1 MNPYEQALFNRKQ
14 DAMVMNSL
22 QDNNMIN
29 TINQTKQQPMPLTP
43 AKSIENTGLENNRG
57 LWKTTPFRQRG
68 IGNLLTN
75 LGFALPGSFEH
86 RQLNPHM
93 YQSPISVPAQPTLPD
108 LQPIAA
114 HGATTIPTRQ
124 PLPEAPKAT
133 TKTAPKPK
141 EASKPLQ
148 DVYKIGGSNI
158 GKQTG
163 PALKLTGIG
172 GPQTDINVARQRAEY
187 LQRLSQD
194 KLEQELAGS
203 KAQQQAMTNYRAQQE
218 ALQSRLGELSGDDPT
233 SIALRNNVIRQ
244 IKAANLAAPQ
254 YLGGNAGPSSE
265 DLAKRAG
272 TQGMLPYQLQS
283 GAAGLQKAQA
293 EGALAMPTGLA
304 DITQKSG
311 IGQYYKAMGD
321 IQPAKAEADKG
332 EAAAK
337 MLTAQKAGVK
347 PLIDAK
353 DALAALDNPAAPIY
367 MQALRDTGGDEAQA
381 MAITNRWI
389 QQNSGE

>member
-14 DAMVMNSL
+14 DASIM
-22 QDNNMIN
+22 N
-29 TINQTKQQPMPLTP
+29 TIDQTKQQPMPLTP
-43 AKSIENTGLENNRG
+43 AKNIANTGLENNRG
-57 LWKTTPFRQRG
+57 LWKTTPFRQG
-68 IGNLLTN
+68 AIGNLLTN

-86 RQLNPHM
+86 RQLNTHM
-93 YQSPISVPAQPTLPD
+93 YQSPISVPAQPTLPN

-148 DVYKIGGSNI
+148 DVYKIEGSNI

-272 TQGMLPYQLQS
+272 TQGMLPYQLQG

-293 EGALAMPTGLA
+293 EGALAMPDILA
-304 DITQKSG
+304 GIAQKQG
-311 IGQYYKAMGD
+311 IGGYYKAMGD

-332 EAAAK
+332 VAAAK
-337 MLTAQKAGVK
+337 MLTAQKAGAK

-353 DALAALDNPAAPIY
+353 DALAALDNPASAVY
-367 MQALRDTGGDEAQA
+367 MQALQDTGGDVAQA
-381 MAITNRWI
+381 MALTQRWI